1 MVLRC
6 VSANNLPL
14 RGSSAPPAADRT
26 CFAALSGPR
35 RTLSSVRG
43 TVLAAKACGSFPW
56 QLAVGLD
63 TWVKAMSPEQIGI
76 LVIGALVAFVVLR
89 AAVGCLVRLI
99 VVGAIVAALVYTF
112 VL

>member
-1 MVLRC
+1 
-6 VSANNLPL
+6 
-14 RGSSAPPAADRT
+14 
-26 CFAALSGPR
+26 
-35 RTLSSVRG
+35 
-43 TVLAAKACGSFPW
+43 
-56 QLAVGLD
+56 
-63 TWVKAMSPEQIGI
+63 MSPEQIGI